1 MKFKTALF
9 DFDGVIVDT
18 EPIYDIF
25 WNEAGERYGTGIDNF
40 AAVIKGTTLP
50 YIMEKYFSDRTE
62 EFRRMV
68 INESTEY
75 ESTLYRLARV
85 FGITAAELLNLAEAR
100 LSHPLKAT
108 AHRNEDFLF
117 REINYKN
124 IRCLHGRAGKG
135 SRVSH
140 PNVHRDDY
148 ELCWILD
155 GTLRLTLPSE
165 SYELSAGQSL
175 QFDAL
180 LEHTYEALTDCE
192 LLILHIRKENRF

>member
-1 MKFKTALF
+1 MEQF
-9 DFDGVIVDT
+9 DFTILRELRKRAGLSIGEVSAESGVS
-18 EPIYDIF
+18 
-25 WNEAGERYGTGIDNF
+25 
-40 AAVIKGTTLP
+40 AAVISKL
-50 YIMEKYFSDRTE
+50 ERNRTRAE
-62 EFRRMV
+62 LD
-68 INESTEY
+68 
-75 ESTLYRLARV
+75 TLYRLARV

-180 LEHTYEALTDCE
+180 LEHTYLALEDCE
-192 LLILHIRKENRF
+192 LLILHIRKEKRF

>member
-1 MKFKTALF
+1 MEQF
-9 DFDGVIVDT
+9 DFTILRELRKRAGLSIGEVSAESGVS
-18 EPIYDIF
+18 
-25 WNEAGERYGTGIDNF
+25 
-40 AAVIKGTTLP
+40 AAVISKL
-50 YIMEKYFSDRTE
+50 ERNRTRAE
-62 EFRRMV
+62 LD
-68 INESTEY
+68 
-75 ESTLYRLARV
+75 TLYRLAPLDMRMDQSQ
-85 FGITAAELLNLAEAR
+85 GITAAELLNLAEAR

>member
-1 MKFKTALF
+1 MEQF
-9 DFDGVIVDT
+9 DFTILRELRKRAGLSIGEVSAESGVS
-18 EPIYDIF
+18 
-25 WNEAGERYGTGIDNF
+25 
-40 AAVIKGTTLP
+40 AAVISKL
-50 YIMEKYFSDRTE
+50 ERNRTRAE
-62 EFRRMV
+62 LD
-68 INESTEY
+68 
-75 ESTLYRLARV
+75 TLYRLARV

-175 QFDAL
+175 QVDAL
-180 LEHTYEALTDCE
+180 LEQTYEALTDCE

>member
-1 MKFKTALF
+1 MEQF
-9 DFDGVIVDT
+9 DFTILRELRKRAGLSIGEVSAESGVS
-18 EPIYDIF
+18 
-25 WNEAGERYGTGIDNF
+25 
-40 AAVIKGTTLP
+40 AAVISKL
-50 YIMEKYFSDRTE
+50 ERNRTRAE
-62 EFRRMV
+62 LD
-68 INESTEY
+68 
-75 ESTLYRLARV
+75 TLYRLARV

-180 LEHTYEALTDCE
+180 LEPTYEALTDCE

>member
-1 MKFKTALF
+1 MEQF
-9 DFDGVIVDT
+9 DFTILRELRKRAGLSIGEVSAESGVS
-18 EPIYDIF
+18 
-25 WNEAGERYGTGIDNF
+25 
-40 AAVIKGTTLP
+40 AAVISKL
-50 YIMEKYFSDRTE
+50 ERNRTRAE
-62 EFRRMV
+62 LD
-68 INESTEY
+68 
-75 ESTLYRLARV
+75 TLYRLARV

-124 IRCLHGRAGKG
+124 ICCLHGRAGKG

-180 LEHTYEALTDCE
+180 LEHTYLALEDCE
-192 LLILHIRKENRF
+192 LLILHIRKEKRF

>member
-1 MKFKTALF
+1 MEQF
-9 DFDGVIVDT
+9 DFTILRELRKRAGLSIGEVSAESGVS
-18 EPIYDIF
+18 
-25 WNEAGERYGTGIDNF
+25 
-40 AAVIKGTTLP
+40 AAVISKL
-50 YIMEKYFSDRTE
+50 ERNRTRAE
-62 EFRRMV
+62 LD
-68 INESTEY
+68 
-75 ESTLYRLARV
+75 TLYRLARV

-100 LSHPLKAT
+100 LSH
-108 AHRNEDFLF
+108 

-175 QFDAL
+175 QIDAL

>member
-1 MKFKTALF
+1 MEQF
-9 DFDGVIVDT
+9 DFTILRELRKRAGLSIGEVSAESGVS
-18 EPIYDIF
+18 
-25 WNEAGERYGTGIDNF
+25 
-40 AAVIKGTTLP
+40 AAVISKL
-50 YIMEKYFSDRTE
+50 ERNRTRAE
-62 EFRRMV
+62 LD
-68 INESTEY
+68 
-75 ESTLYRLARV
+75 TLYRLARV

-140 PNVHRDDY
+140 PNVYRDDY

>member
-1 MKFKTALF
+1 MEQF
-9 DFDGVIVDT
+9 DFTILRELRKRAGLSIGEVSAESGVS
-18 EPIYDIF
+18 
-25 WNEAGERYGTGIDNF
+25 
-40 AAVIKGTTLP
+40 AAVISKL
-50 YIMEKYFSDRTE
+50 ERNRTRAE
-62 EFRRMV
+62 LD
-68 INESTEY
+68 
-75 ESTLYRLARV
+75 TLYRLARV

-155 GTLRLTLPSE
+155 GTLRLTRRRSPTNSRPG
-165 SYELSAGQSL
+165 SRCSS
-175 QFDAL
+175 
-180 LEHTYEALTDCE
+180 TRCSS
-192 LLILHIRKENRF
+192 IRMRR

>member
-1 MKFKTALF
+1 MEQF
-9 DFDGVIVDT
+9 DFTILRELRKRAGLSFGEVSAESGVS
-18 EPIYDIF
+18 
-25 WNEAGERYGTGIDNF
+25 
-40 AAVIKGTTLP
+40 AAVISKL
-50 YIMEKYFSDRTE
+50 ERNRTRAE
-62 EFRRMV
+62 LD
-68 INESTEY
+68 
-75 ESTLYRLARV
+75 TLYRLARV

-180 LEHTYEALTDCE
+180 LKHTYEALTDCE

>member
-1 MKFKTALF
+1 MEQF
-9 DFDGVIVDT
+9 DFTILRELRKRAGLSIGEVSAESGVS
-18 EPIYDIF
+18 
-25 WNEAGERYGTGIDNF
+25 
-40 AAVIKGTTLP
+40 AAVISKL
-50 YIMEKYFSDRTE
+50 ERNRTRAE
-62 EFRRMV
+62 LD
-68 INESTEY
+68 
-75 ESTLYRLARV
+75 TLYRLARV

-108 AHRNEDFLF
+108 AHR
-117 REINYKN
+117 
-124 IRCLHGRAGKG
+124 
-135 SRVSH
+135 
-140 PNVHRDDY
+140 NVHRDDY